1 MAKISLGSSKFNGS
15 NGKHFTLELQYELTQ
30 DNSTNKST
38 IKYYLYVKTSQYG
51 TGYGSRVPG
60 YINGVDVGGVTSL
73 SGNSTVLIGT
83 KTETKEHNPDGTLTV
98 SYSASMGG
106 VWTGLGYA
114 NISGDLTLP
123 TIPRATKLNA
133 QTLTINTAS
142 TITWT
147 KASSDFKHTLTYEF
161 GSLTGTIGTAKSLVD
176 NVSWTPPNSFYQQM
190 KDAKVKKG
198 KLYLTTYKGDTQ
210 IGDTQEAELTINAKE
225 SEANVVIEDFS
236 IRDENSTTK
245 TLTGDNSVLVL
256 GRSTA
261 FVTLVF
267 TARKW
272 ATINSVVINGK
283 TVSVSAGT
291 TDSNG
296 NTSYGVT
303 TSLGTATTG
312 SFTVT
317 ITDSRTFPTTK
328 STTNDIINYIPL
340 DVVPNFKRIAPTTG
354 QVGLQFDGNYFNS
367 SFGDV
372 SNSLTISY
380 KYKKS
385 SETSYTSVSLTKDTH
400 YKISGNKYY
409 SGTGSAKSVIT
420 LAPTFDYK
428 EQYDMQLLV
437 SDKLTSLTINA
448 KVVKGIPIIWWNSNK
463 FVVNGS
469 LHIATAEGAVQT
481 TIINGD
487 IHNNGTFR
495 NEGNATIV
503 GTTNLKGVATL
514 EKRAVLQQGYRVAN
528 LTGTHG
534 TAGYILACRLTILGT
549 YQNQA
554 ITMRVLQRGRE
565 GSLTIR
571 FASNNST
578 DPALNKFLKTGNINA
593 NIVKNSA
600 GVWDLYIQKSEG
612 YDQIDIVELSR
623 GNYTAISVEWINTN
637 ASSLPSGFVE
647 ATPEDVYSTSEHE
660 IGTWYDGKKIY
671 RKVLNMTLT
680 AQNTRYNHNISNFGS
695 IIKAYGKLHR
705 SDGLQ
710 QLIPANYSNWEI
722 WLYDINGTSFTLRF
736 SNNQWNSGLSDCQ
749 VVLEYT
755 KTT

>member
-30 DNSTNKST
+30 NTSENKST

-60 YINGVDVGGVTSL
+60 YINSVDVGGVTSL
-73 SGNSTVLIGT
+73 SGNSTVLVGT
-83 KTETKEHNPDGTLTV
+83 KEEKKEHNPDGTLTV

-114 NISGDLTLP
+114 NISGNLTLP

-147 KASSDFKHTLTYEF
+147 KASTDFKHTLTYEF

-176 NVSWTPPNSFYQQM
+176 DVSWTPPNSFYQQM
-190 KDAKVKKG
+190 KDAKAKKG
-198 KLYLTTYKGDTQ
+198 KLYLTTYKGDTK

-225 SEANVVIEDFS
+225 SESNVIIEDFS

-283 TVSVSAGT
+283 PVSVSAST

-296 NTSYGVT
+296 NTSYGAT

-367 SFGDV
+367 SFGDTN
-372 SNSLTISY
+372 NSLTISY

-409 SGTGSAKSVIT
+409 SGTGSAKSVVT

-428 EQYDMQLLV
+428 EQYDVQLLV

-448 KVVKGIPIIWWNSNK
+448 KVVKGIPIMWWNSK
-463 FVVNGS
+463 KVQVNGD
-469 LHIATAEGAVQT
+469 LFIADENGENAINVKEMSGGLEIVRWEGV
-481 TIINGD
+481 
-487 IHNNGTFR
+487 
-495 NEGNATIV
+495 
-503 GTTNLKGVATL
+503 
-514 EKRAVLQQGYRVAN
+514 
-528 LTGTHG
+528 
-534 TAGYILACRLTILGT
+534 
-549 YQNQA
+549 
-554 ITMRVLQRGRE
+554 
-565 GSLTIR
+565 
-571 FASNNST
+571 
-578 DPALNKFLKTGNINA
+578 
-593 NIVKNSA
+593 
-600 GVWDLYIQKSEG
+600 
-612 YDQIDIVELSR
+612 
-623 GNYTAISVEWINTN
+623 
-637 ASSLPSGFVE
+637 
-647 ATPEDVYSTSEHE
+647 
-660 IGTWYDGKKIY
+660 
-671 RKVLNMTLT
+671 
-680 AQNTRYNHNISNFGS
+680 
-695 IIKAYGKLHR
+695 
-705 SDGLQ
+705 
-710 QLIPANYSNWEI
+710 
-722 WLYDINGTSFTLRF
+722 
-736 SNNQWNSGLSDCQ
+736 
-749 VVLEYT
+749 
-755 KTT
+755 

>member
-30 DNSTNKST
+30 NTSENEST

-60 YINGVDVGGVTSL
+60 YINNVDVGGVTSL
-73 SGNSTVLIGT
+73 SGNSTVLVGT
-83 KTETKEHNPDGTLTV
+83 KTETKEHNPDGTLTI

-114 NISGDLTLP
+114 SISGNLTLP

-133 QTLTINTAS
+133 QTLTINTS
-142 TITWT
+142 SKITWT
-147 KASSDFKHTLTYEF
+147 KASTDFKHTLTYEF
-161 GSLTGTIGTAKSLVD
+161 GSLTGTIGTAKGLVD

-198 KLYLTTYKGDTQ
+198 KLYLTTYKGDTK

-225 SEANVVIEDFS
+225 SEAKVVIEDFS

-296 NTSYGVT
+296 NTSYGAT

-428 EQYDMQLLV
+428 TVYDVQLLV

-448 KVVKGIPIIWWNSNK
+448 QVVKGIPIMWWNGEK
-463 FVVNGS
+463 VVVNGDLYLADNNGS
-469 LHIATAEGAVQT
+469 NAEKLNVSGKASKNLFNMLDSSHFKYRNKGASPYYQSFLLSTYSSNEIKVTGGNGNYTEGFIDVSGLKPNTLYRVSYTIKENTLGFNPGMYINGNSSDTGTLTINMGLNNGSTNASSSNYVIFTNIQLEEGA
-481 TIINGD
+481 IITSYEEPFEP
-487 IHNNGTFR
+487 ILSIRTSNGTFR
-495 NEGNATIV
+495 EIINEVETAPSIAMSSGYSLSGAAFGKQPI
-503 GTTNLKGVATL
+503 L
-514 EKRAVLQQGYRVAN
+514 EKQGKIVHLAMLVVADN
-528 LTGTHG
+528 GFVDTLTGIARLPEGFRPKYTQVFPCGLANAHLWYMDSV
-534 TAGYILACRLTILGT
+534 GYLNI
-549 YQNQA
+549 
-554 ITMRVLQRGRE
+554 
-565 GSLTIR
+565 GSDGYVNIR
-571 FASNNST
+571 NST
-578 DPALNKFLKTGNINA
+578 GTKKYAFINIT
-593 NIVKNSA
+593 
-600 GVWDLYIQKSEG
+600 Y
-612 YDQIDIVELSR
+612 
-623 GNYTAISVEWINTN
+623 
-637 ASSLPSGFVE
+637 
-647 ATPEDVYSTSEHE
+647 
-660 IGTWYDGKKIY
+660 
-671 RKVLNMTLT
+671 MT
-680 AQNTRYNHNISNFGS
+680 
-695 IIKAYGKLHR
+695 
-705 SDGLQ
+705 D
-710 QLIPANYSNWEI
+710 
-722 WLYDINGTSFTLRF
+722 
-736 SNNQWNSGLSDCQ
+736 
-749 VVLEYT
+749 
-755 KTT
+755 